1 MIVVYLYYLNFLKK
15 RLNIFFSFVLLV
27 SFSWQC
33 AAKSV
38 IYISFKSNQKELAET
53 VCVNKDKPK
62 SCCAAKCYLEKE
74 IKKEDKR
81 QSDSST
87 NQKDKAEKSELRT
100 GFSTFLFFADDI
112 IQQIIYPILGN
123 LPVSCLSSVFHP
135 PSIK

>member
-1 MIVVYLYYLNFLKK
+1 MKK
-15 RLNIFFSFVLLV
+15 RLHIFFSFILLV

-38 IYISFKSNQKELAET
+38 IFISFKLNQKELAET

-81 QSDSST
+81 QSELPSSI
-87 NQKDKAEKSELRT
+87 KDKAEKSELRS
-100 GFSTFLFFADDI
+100 GLLSALF
-112 IQQIIYPILGN
+112 IQNSILQIITFFYNESLPINSSL
-123 LPVSCLSSVFHP
+123 SVFHP
-135 PSIK
+135 PCMV